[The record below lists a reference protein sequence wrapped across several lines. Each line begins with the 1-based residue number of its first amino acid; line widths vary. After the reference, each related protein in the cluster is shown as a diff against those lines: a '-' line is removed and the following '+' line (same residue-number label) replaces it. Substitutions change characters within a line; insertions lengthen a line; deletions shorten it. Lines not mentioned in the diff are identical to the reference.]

1 MELTTDAILGIGACV
16 VVLIALVL
24 SYRGRTGRL
33 R

>member
-1 MELTTDAILGIGACV
+1 MELTSDAILGIGACLAV
-16 VVLIALVL
+16 LVVLVM